1 VRVQSKIYRFDR
13 SWGCN
18 GVLRASERPATS
30 LVISESFLLGGVGGI
45 GVGGWW
51 LSCLSGTTLFLLWD
65 SPETFFHLPELSFEN
80 PKN

>member
-1 VRVQSKIYRFDR
+1 MRVQSKIYRFDR

-18 GVLRASERPATS
+18 GVLGAYEWPATS

-51 LSCLSGTTLFLLWD
+51 LSCLSGTTLFLLWA
-65 SPETFFHLPELSFEN
+65 SPETFFHLPELSLKF
-80 PKN
+80 